1 MEISEVMKSRHSV
14 RQYTDKKI
22 ESDKRSVLIPLW
34 LIIESFQ
41 AVRIILLL
49 WVKRV
54 NICLRYAVRLREY
67 RHGLRREEVLL

>member
-1 MEISEVMKSRHSV
+1 MEILEVMKSRHSV

-34 LIIESFQ
+34 LIMESFQ

-49 WVKRV
+49 
-54 NICLRYAVRLREY
+54 
-67 RHGLRREEVLL
+67 